1 MKPLRKHLKP
11 IALFL
16 AVTFLVQSCKV
27 YHSGTVSVDE
37 AISSQKRVKVKS
49 NDNETYR
56 FKKLDKNN
64 GKLYGVAHRN
74 SDAAHYLSSNII
86 DNTNGGKYVDILIPD
101 KFISKIQLHN
111 KSLSTVLTVL
121 LPIIAIGGLL
131 TIAVANMSL
140 NLGWGGGI

>member
-1 MKPLRKHLKP
+1 MKISIKL
-11 IALFL
+11 IALML
-16 AVTFLVQSCKV
+16 SIVVLMQSCRV
-27 YHSGTVSVDE
+27 YHSATVSVDE

-56 FKKLDKNN
+56 IKKLDKNN
-64 GKLYGVAHRN
+64 GKLYGVAHLN
-74 SDAAHYLSSNII
+74 SDAAHYLSSYLI